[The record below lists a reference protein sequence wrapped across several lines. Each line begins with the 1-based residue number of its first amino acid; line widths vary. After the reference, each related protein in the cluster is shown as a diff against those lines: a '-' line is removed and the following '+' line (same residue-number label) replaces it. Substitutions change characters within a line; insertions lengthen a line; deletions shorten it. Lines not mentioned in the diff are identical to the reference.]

1 MKSSKLRVTAA
12 ATLVALSLTGCSNPL
27 GTWALV
33 AGGAAALVGV
43 VIAATI
49 IAKHNATVQ
58 QRRIAEERAKLF
70 YADLDAKKKEE
81 LRKKNT
87 LIAVDTKKETA
98 GEGQKEVM
106 LWNPAYEEIVGN
118 TVYTVKPTK
127 VGPVS
132 FGGYK
137 AEYIGSGPAY

>member
-1 MKSSKLRVTAA
+1 MKSSMLRVTAA
-12 ATLVALSLTGCSNPL
+12 ATLVALSLTGCTTL
-27 GTWALV
+27 GTLGLV
-33 AGGAAALVGV
+33 TAGVAAVVGIV
-43 VIAATI
+43 VVAKI
-49 IAKHNATVQ
+49 IAKNKATAQ
-58 QRRIAEERAKLF
+58 QRRLAEERAKLF

-98 GEGQKEVM
+98 GEGHKEVM

-118 TVYTVKPTK
+118 TVYTVKEPK
-127 VGPVS
+127 VGPAS
-132 FGGYK
+132 FDGYK